1 MYQLTDKYIRLT
13 EGRTNFLPAPY
24 FPPHV
29 PNSSTRRPN
38 SQNLE
43 SLEPL
48 HHRCRSTRLPL
59 PSPSNAF
66 APQSSQSPAWPR
78 AAPLC
83 TGLLVIGPTR
93 LHPPR
98 SRPGT
103 ARPKSASP
111 LPAQPNAVCPVAG
124 PTSAPLA
131 LCWPPRC
138 RPDLTPPALHRPP
151 DLSPS
156 PTPGP
161 SQPHWPPLA
170 STEVNL
176 SKL

>member
-1 MYQLTDKYIRLT
+1 LPLDTAATQRRCPPLATPLHRSRRCVELPST
-13 EGRTNFLPAPY
+13 WLLAPPGRASFAWFLVPPDYRRPAP
-24 FPPHV
+24 
-29 PNSSTRRPN
+29 R
-38 SQNLE
+38 
-43 SLEPL
+43 
-48 HHRCRSTRLPL
+48 PL
-59 PSPSNAF
+59 P
-66 APQSSQSPAWPR
+66 SSQSPARPR

-83 TGLLVIGPTR
+83 TGLPVIGPTR
-93 LHPPR
+93 LHLPR

-138 RPDLTPPALHRPP
+138 RPDLTPPTLHWPP

-156 PTPGP
+156 PAPGP